1 MTDKEQLEEIYK
13 KMNSLAKQA
22 NEIQDTIA
30 KVELAKN
37 RCRFLDLG
45 DCKYWIKILTIGID
59 KCSVLELYTDYSE
72 PLVRVQR
79 CQESFSW
86 LLSSIPVLDSIFDA
100 KYKEFLDNVK
110 I

>member
-22 NEIQDTIA
+22 DEIQDTIA
-30 KVELAKN
+30 KAELAKN

-45 DCKYWIKILTIGID
+45 DCKYWIKILTIGIA
-59 KCSVLELYTDYSE
+59 KCSVLELYTNYSE